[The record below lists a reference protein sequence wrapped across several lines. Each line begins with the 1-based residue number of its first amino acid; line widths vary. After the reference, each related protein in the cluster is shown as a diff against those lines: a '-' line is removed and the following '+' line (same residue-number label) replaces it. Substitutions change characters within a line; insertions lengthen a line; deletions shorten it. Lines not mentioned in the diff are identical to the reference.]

1 MCCVAE
7 VFLSFL
13 KILYHRIRKSEKRG
27 SHCQLIF
34 NAGFEVII
42 VWEFVW
48 MSRIEIQFGILLGLN
63 MG

>member
-7 VFLSFL
+7 V
-13 KILYHRIRKSEKRG
+13 SEKRG